1 MSYRVDTIELQKIMI
16 EKGFDTIGKLA
27 EAADLDRNTVS
38 EVVKGKKRPSTAVI
52 EKLMKALEMSNSI
65 AGPIF
70 LPQTYIMRKLN

>member
-70 LPQTYIMRKLN
+70 FAPNLHNA